1 MSFGMR
7 DQDWVDPPE
16 PPTFRANCGDCN
28 HFHECPCGAH
38 GFCDEIGE
46 FVEPG
51 SVVTIGNDCDAF
63 DAAASFDPD
72 WEVWEA
78 ADQAYDLMRDLQ
90 MEEE

>member
-1 MSFGMR
+1 MEAAMSFGMR

-16 PPTFRANCGDCN
+16 PPTFRAHCGDCN
-28 HFHECPCGAH
+28 HFHECPCG
-38 GFCDEIGE
+38 
-46 FVEPG
+46 
-51 SVVTIGNDCDAF
+51 
-63 DAAASFDPD
+63 AAASFDPD